1 MIQTAIRTIRTLLP
15 ASGSVTLEQITV
27 AVDTALTIPQ
37 YSELDRELLIREIQS
52 IYNIRLDDFRVI
64 EARRQPWISERK
76 SSITFNFWNRYRDY
90 LTVEKNYS
98 ETVVNQLDR
107 LTDRTLDGL
116 FDPISQWNH

>member
-1 MIQTAIRTIRTLLP
+1 MIQIAIRTIRTLLP
-15 ASGSVTLEQITV
+15 VTGSVTLEQITV

-37 YSELDRELLIREIQS
+37 YSELDRELLIREIES

-64 EARRQPWISERK
+64 EARRQPWINERK
-76 SSITFNFWNRYRDY
+76 GSIEFNFWNRYRDY

-116 FDPISQWNH
+116 F